1 MKGDEGMKHRLMLL
15 CIGILI
21 LGMSSAGTV
30 AYYTAETRT
39 HNVITTGNIDIAVI
53 EQQVDQEKGF
63 VDFPKEGIEGVMP
76 GDSISKIVR
85 IKNTGKNN
93 AWIRVKLEVEYP
105 NQKPEYNAYASNPE
119 QKELITLS
127 GTEKEWIYDS
137 KDGFY
142 YYNKILEPAEETT
155 NLLGEVHLDPQMGNT
170 YQNVKFTVNV
180 SAQGVQSDNNG
191 TSYKEAKGWQ

>member
-93 AWIRVKLEVEYP
+93 AWIRVKLDIGYP

-142 YYNKILEPAEETT
+142 YYNKILKPAEETT